1 MAEILDLS
9 MFKKSDQE
17 KAAENLN
24 KFEQSLMPA
33 LENTLTADFSEVAT
47 QLRNAANYMDNL
59 SVLRNAKVQWDKSVQ
74 GLNENNKETIRRNY
88 F

>member
-33 LENTLTADFSEVAT
+33 LESTLTADFAEVAT

-59 SVLRNAKVQWDKSVQ
+59 SVLRNAKVQWDKSVHE
-74 GLNENNKETIRRNY
+74 LNENSKETIRRHY